1 MNTADKP
8 QTVKKLN
15 EEVQIQR
22 DMMLVPLPLPQR
34 KVGTPLKKIDLTI
47 ENLEKIRRF
56 AEIGYPLERI
66 GRLFGVSDTT
76 FVRLR
81 KRHPEIQAAL
91 DDGRSEGDAFILS
104 QVWRQVRDGVTPMII
119 FVAKARMK
127 MWDRPSD
134 DAKKSTLPEG
144 TKSSRI
150 DFTSMSPQ
158 DAARV
163 YQQLMKGD
171 FDNESNSHR
180 Q

>member
-8 QTVKKLN
+8 ETISRLN
-15 EEVQIQR
+15 EEIEIQR
-22 DMMLVPLPLPQR
+22 GMMLVPLPMPRPKL
-34 KVGTPLKKIDLTI
+34 GTPIKTI
-47 ENLEKIRRF
+47 ELNVENLEKIRRF
-56 AEIGYPLERI
+56 AEIGYPLERL
-66 GRLFGVSDTT
+66 GKLFGVSETT
-76 FVRLR
+76 WRRLR

-127 MWDRPSD
+127 MWDRPVD

-144 TKSSRI
+144 GKSPRI
-150 DFTSMSPQ
+150 DFISMSPQ

-163 YQQLMKGD
+163 YQQVMKGD
-171 FDNESNSHR
+171 FDNEPNGNGK
-180 Q
+180 